1 MTVDDY
7 ILGTAVLF
15 LCLWAWRLEWKLKQ
29 LFKMAGPPPRKART
43 VEKKPKL
50 DLLDD

>member
-1 MTVDDY
+1 MNEVYTIVALV
-7 ILGTAVLF
+7 IWLSWSVWTEIR
-15 LCLWAWRLEWKLKQ
+15 LWR

-50 DLLDD
+50 GLLDD